1 MKFTLLTMSQIAHFP
16 TPSPPSLLPSSGFR
30 PAGLLWV
37 SQRRSLVPTQGCL
50 PTVFPWPR
58 MPSPHSGQL
67 LLWAPYLC
75 YFLSEVFPPCRLTS
89 NRVPFIFLFF
99 FAFLR
104 HTCTHGGSQDRGP
117 ISVGCWP
124 TAQQCGICDLHHGS
138 WQCQIFNPRERPG
151 IKPTFSW
158 TLSRFLTC

>member
-1 MKFTLLTMSQIAHFP
+1 MSQIAHFP

-99 FAFLR
+99 LLFSATPAHMEVPRIGVQSALVVGLQ
-104 HTCTHGGSQDRGP
+104 HSNAGSVTYTMAHGNARSLTQERGQGSNP
-117 ISVGCWP
+117 HS
-124 TAQQCGICDLHHGS
+124 HGHY
-138 WQCQIFNPRERPG
+138 PG
-151 IKPTFSW
+151 S
-158 TLSRFLTC
+158 